1 MSVLSGKHASASAFA
16 YGLGFERLLQLEEF
30 DGITRDACQNVK
42 PIVVFSVDGG
52 PDENPRYQKVIDVA
66 IHNFVKH
73 ILDALFVATNAPGRS
88 AFNRVERR
96 MAPLSRELS
105 GLILPHEHFG
115 SHLDS
120 QGRTTD
126 EALEK
131 ANFKMAGETL
141 AEVWS
146 QVVIDQ
152 FPTIAEYIVPEK
164 CELDPESLI
173 TKDTNWFQK
182 HVRTSQYFTQIVKC
196 HDMQTCSSA
205 RSSYFKVV
213 PSRFLNSSA
222 DSRCSDNGRS
232 ESSR

>member
-1 MSVLSGKHASASAFA
+1 MSHSGGRGGSEMCDSLWQGEGVQWWRQMRDVTLHAPKNKQLNVIQTEPWI
-16 YGLGFERLLQLEEF
+16 YYIIIIILQS
-30 DGITRDACQNVK
+30 NYK
-42 PIVVFSVDGG
+42 PF
-52 PDENPRYQKVIDVA
+52 
-66 IHNFVKH
+66 
-73 ILDALFVATNAPGRS
+73 TNAPGRS

-105 GLILPHEHFG
+105 GLIRPHEHFG
-115 SHLDS
+115 SHLNS

-164 CELDPESLI
+164 CELDPETLI
-173 TKDTNWFQK
+173 AYN
-182 HVRTSQYFTQIVKC
+182 
-196 HDMQTCSSA
+196 
-205 RSSYFKVV
+205 
-213 PSRFLNSSA
+213 
-222 DSRCSDNGRS
+222 
-232 ESSR
+232 